1 MASVAGR
8 FPAAI
13 GWPGGR
19 RGIGMAVAEAHAEAA
34 ATRDDL
40 AARLAVHPRIRLA
53 HLPTPLDPCPRLA
66 EAIGVRALYIKRDDL
81 TGLAFG
87 GNKTRHLEFTFAEIL
102 KSGADTVVAGAY
114 TQSNWCRQITA
125 AARKNGLAVSLVLI
139 HGVKGPRVQGN
150 LLLDRLMGA
159 DVTVVDI
166 DSMEKIQP
174 LLDEKARALGGGRPQ
189 AFRDRPLRPGSA
201 GARCARLRRHGDR
214 AGCPVRGGGDR
225 PHPGLHL
232 RRQQHPGRPRHRPAR
247 AGPPGARGVDQ
258 PDPLGGAPRAR
269 HRAGGHGDGARAR
282 PQSRDRS
289 LPTSLQTR
297 ITSARTTACS
307 RRRRARPSGSWPETE
322 GIILDPVYSGKAM
335 AGLIDHV
342 RRGKVGADETVVFV
356 HTGGMPAL
364 FAYAED
370 LIDDG

>member
-1 MASVAGR
+1 
-8 FPAAI
+8 
-13 GWPGGR
+13 
-19 RGIGMAVAEAHAEAA
+19 MAVAAERTEAA
-34 ATRDDL
+34 VTRDDL
-40 AARLAVHPRIRLA
+40 AARLAAHPRIQLA

-66 EAIGVRALYIKRDDL
+66 DAIGVRALYIKRDDL

-102 KSGADTVVAGAY
+102 QSGADTVVAGAY

-125 AARKNGLAVSLVLI
+125 AACKHGLAVSLVLI

-166 DSMEKIQP
+166 DSMENIQP
-174 LLDEKARALGGGRPQ
+174 LLDEKARALEAAGR
-189 AFRDRPLRPGSA
+189 RPFVIAPFALDQQVLAALGYVGTAIELDGQFEDAGIDPAQVFICGANNTPAGLITGLRALGRE
-201 GARCARLRRHGDR
+201 ARVTAISPIRWDEARELDIARV
-214 AGCPVRGGGDR
+214 ATAT
-225 PHPGLHL
+225 
-232 RRQQHPGRPRHRPAR
+232 AR
-247 AGPPGARGVDQ
+247 ALDLNLAIQPGDFVADEDHVGEDYGV
-258 PDPLGGAPRAR
+258 LSAE
-269 HRAGGHGDGARAR
+269 ARAAIK
-282 PQSRDRS
+282 
-289 LPTSLQTR
+289 LV
-297 ITSARTTACS
+297 A
-307 RRRRARPSGSWPETE
+307 ETE
-322 GIILDPVYSGKAM
+322 GIFLDPVYTGKAM

-342 RRGKVGADETVVFV
+342 KRGTVGANDTVVFV

>member
-1 MASVAGR
+1 MA
-8 FPAAI
+8 AAEE
-13 GWPGGR
+13 R
-19 RGIGMAVAEAHAEAA
+19 RAAA

-40 AARLAVHPRIRLA
+40 AARLAAHPRIRLA

-87 GNKTRHLEFTFAEIL
+87 GNKTRHLEFTFAAIL

-125 AARKNGLAVSLVLI
+125 AARKHGLGVSLVLI

-159 DVTVVDI
+159 DVTVVDL

-174 LLDEKARALGGGRPQ
+174 LLDEKARALEAAGR
-189 AFRDRPLRPGSA
+189 RPFVIAPFALDQQVLAALGYVVTAIELDAQFEQTGIDPTQVFICGANNTPA
-201 GARCARLRRHGDR
+201 GLIT
-214 AGCPVRGGGDR
+214 
-225 PHPGLHL
+225 GL
-232 RRQQHPGRPRHRPAR
+232 
-247 AGPPGARGVDQ
+247 GA
-258 PDPLGGAPRAR
+258 LG
-269 HRAGGHGDGARAR
+269 
-282 PQSRDRS
+282 
-289 LPTSLQTR
+289 
-297 ITSARTTACS
+297 
-307 RRRRARPSGSWPETE
+307 RRARVTSISPIRWEEERALDIARVASATARALDLNFAVAPADFVADETYIGEDYGVLSPEARAAIRLTAETE
-322 GIILDPVYSGKAM
+322 GILLDPVYSGKAM
-335 AGLIDHV
+335 AGLIDYAK
-342 RRGKVGADETVVFV
+342 RGAVGADETVVFV

-370 LIDDG
+370 LIDAG